1 MTRRAPVMSTR
12 LELHYSRPVAISVL
26 VLASALLLVQGS
38 ALLGLS
44 LLRGVQAGAW
54 IALALVA
61 PLYAW
66 VFRYVLRALTEREPV
81 VVLDLDGIQD
91 RRKRDPFLA
100 WDDVQ
105 RVRLGRGDKAHYLC
119 LDYTPAAAA
128 RLQSRLGG
136 WWAMLWRATDTLGD
150 WNLYLGTLSGSCRD
164 IERSADALRRA
175 SIRRRVERLNAR
187 AQDTAQQARD
197 AFRPAPSLFGD
208 P

>member
-44 LLRGVQAGAW
+44 LLRGVQVGAW

-81 VVLDLDGIQD
+81 VVLDLDGIHD

-128 RLQSRLGG
+128 RAVAPGWLVGHVVARHRYFGRLESVPGN
-136 WWAMLWRATDTLGD
+136 A
-150 WNLYLGTLSGSCRD
+150 
-164 IERSADALRRA
+164 ERQL
-175 SIRRRVERLNAR
+175 
-187 AQDTAQQARD
+187 
-197 AFRPAPSLFGD
+197 P
-208 P
+208 